1 MKKYIPLLFSTLVVA
16 LLFLMLDKNL
26 AGYFNKMDQDY
37 KNGLAV
43 NLSGKVD
50 EKKLSG
56 MLVARDYLKSPSE
69 ADFIASELA
78 SGIRNGLELDNVHAL
93 KKHVWKVGG
102 SKIDPFK
109 TPAISERY
117 ERALENLG
125 VKDSVYSS
133 LVYDD
138 SVADLGKGGC
148 SIVVSVTEKDSS
160 AGFVASMLHTDKR
173 AVDSVMVALRQH
185 RVLTIPS
192 DSAAGVAAKDTVI
205 NEPLAYAF
213 TGKDGTVVFK
223 GLDGESSYSVLP
235 VSMGY
240 EFGSAKGTVGGSLKE
255 TSDDGL
261 LELQFTRKE
270 LRVPLF
276 SNSTLSRIK
285 EDAALTVRSPEEFK
299 ATLFTKL
306 AIFFALWWSAVLF
319 MNLKKRKYDSSIVAL
334 LMLLTGFCLLNM
346 FSLNN
351 PLTDRML
358 GVEMSNGIFIG
369 IILIALI
376 YNVDFVKFYQG
387 RLNLDFDWMLWLF
400 KPFRRKVAYLEVWL
414 REKNVLYKV
423 AALVLLLVSL
433 LIHLVFCLTTI
444 PFFYDRIENRIPKGL
459 GYVLLGIVLTVLLFS
474 PLGQAING
482 MRVNLNVGI
491 LFQPSE
497 ITKYLIVIFMAAYF
511 CRHAD
516 NIVKYSAEGNAS
528 LFGSKLKSLGW
539 IIAGLGVLMVLYMA
553 LGDMGPALVIAFTF
567 IIMYSLVKSKAE
579 WYDKDGKLVY
589 SRIFTSDIAMLLY
602 GIVSFLFAL
611 WLGSKMGSLLVGG
624 MAWFFVWV
632 LYGILVRRQF
642 YETPVLFNL
651 IIFAFIFGGPLLSS
665 LGLEDAGKRLESRTA
680 MCANV
685 WGELGIDGED
695 AEPGENGQVAHGLWA
710 LSSGGMFGQ
719 GLAGGDPHEIP
730 AFHTDMVLES
740 IGEQMGFIGILVVVM
755 TLAVLMRRVLVA
767 GFRTSHPFAFYLCLG
782 IAIVTAV
789 QFLIISLGSTGM
801 MPLTGVTV
809 PFFSYGKVSMIL
821 NLAAMGIVL
830 AVSGRSYDGADSQN
844 AAVAEL
850 NRENI
855 GKYTYSLSVLI
866 FVYLLTMV
874 FILGVF
880 LNYQVIDRDET
891 LVRPLYVKGEAGNTV
906 VEYNPRIQKISDVL
920 KPGNIYDRNG
930 VLLATSDY
938 SKLEKSEFYSALGF
952 KKLKKDHRKRYYP
965 FGEHLYFMLGDANS
979 KLFFQASDA
988 YGIGYVAEYQHM
1000 SDLRGYDN
1008 TMLDSEKNPVKVV
1021 LEDVERPSR
1030 FMALCDTVAGREV
1043 TIRDYSALV
1052 PFLKAGKES
1061 GAVREFNSTGRY
1073 GKLEV
1078 KDMQLTVDA
1087 ELQIELQKEME
1098 DFVMGGLDA
1107 SKNIDT
1113 HLVRMS
1119 VVVLDAK
1126 NGDLLASSVYPLPD
1140 YERLEAENGK
1150 IYSDQGKRKDKEW
1163 TPYSDVDLGLRFASH
1178 PGSTAKVMSAIAGV
1192 NKLGRHRLDTIDYYV
1207 SPGQV
1212 TGLEPNGKYVNL
1224 RDALVVSSNCYFI
1237 NLVNEYNL
1245 YSGLRDIYAKT
1256 GVSYDMER
1264 TYTLTYKDPG
1274 DWGEGISALSQE
1286 AVYTYGNYIKR
1297 YPGNLPKYRRNK
1309 KYPWRMDWH
1318 ALWQI
1323 TWGQGSLDA
1332 TPLAMARVA
1341 SAVANN
1347 GRMPVTQYL
1356 LSEKDSFVHV
1366 SDSIDMAL
1374 IRKYMIAEGVEHT
1387 SKRMTSGKVG
1397 GKTGTA
1403 EREYKNAGGSCNKM
1417 NDVWYMCF
1425 LDDAQVSSKPV
1436 TGMQKDV
1443 RNSSLAVVVRIER
1456 LPSGNH
1462 STYPKGFVRDR
1473 VLPVLAKLGYGNFD

>member
-1 MKKYIPLLFSTLVVA
+1 MRKYIPLLFSTLAVS
-16 LLFLMLDKNL
+16 LLFLMLDNNL
-26 AGYFNKMDQDY
+26 VGFFDKVEQDY
-37 KNGLAV
+37 KDGLAV

-50 EKKLSG
+50 EGKLSS
-56 MLVARDYLKSPSE
+56 MLLAREYVKSKDE
-69 ADFIASELA
+69 AAFIASKLA
-78 SGIRNGLELDNVHAL
+78 SGVKNGLELDNIHAL

-102 SKIDPFK
+102 NGIDTLK
-109 TPAISERY
+109 TPTISERY
-117 ERALENLG
+117 LRALENIG
-125 VKDSVYSS
+125 VKDSIYTS
-133 LVYDD
+133 LVNNV
-138 SVADLGKGGC
+138 SVLDLGKGGC
-148 SIVVSVTEKDSS
+148 SIEVSVTEKDST
-160 AGFVASMLHTDKR
+160 AGFIAAMLHTDKK

-185 RVLTIPS
+185 LVLTIPA
-192 DSAAGVAAKDTVI
+192 DTAAGVAAKDTVI
-205 NEPLAYAF
+205 NEPVAYAF
-213 TGKDGTVVFK
+213 TGKDGKVVFK

-235 VSMGY
+235 ISMGY

-261 LELQFTRKE
+261 LELEFTRKE

-276 SNSTLSRIK
+276 GNSTLSRIK
-285 EDAALTVRSPEEFK
+285 EDGALTVRSPEEFK
-299 ATLFTKL
+299 TTLFTKL

-319 MNLKKRKYDSSIVAL
+319 MDFKKRKYDSSIVAL

-351 PLTDRML
+351 PLTDKML
-358 GVEMSNGIFIG
+358 GVDMSNGIFIG

-433 LIHLVFCLTTI
+433 LIHIVFCLTTI

-474 PLGQAING
+474 PLGQAVGG

-579 WYDKDGKLVY
+579 WYDKDGKLLY
-589 SRIFTSDIAMLLY
+589 SRILTSDIAMLMY
-602 GIVSFLFAL
+602 GVLSFLLAL
-611 WLGSKMGSLLVGG
+611 WLGSRMGSLIIGG
-624 MAWFFVWV
+624 LAWFFVWI
-632 LYGILVRRQF
+632 LYGISVRRQF

-651 IIFAFIFGGPLLSS
+651 IIFAFILGGPLLSS

-685 WGELGIDGED
+685 WGELGLDGED
-695 AEPGENGQVAHGLWA
+695 VVPGENGQVAHGLWA

-740 IGEQMGFIGILVVVM
+740 IGEQMGFIGLLVVVM
-755 TLAVLMRRVLVA
+755 TLAMLMRRVLVA

-789 QFLIISLGSTGM
+789 QFMIISLGSTGM

-821 NLAAMGIVL
+821 NLAAMGVVI
-830 AVSGRSYDGADSQN
+830 AISGRSSNESGSV
-844 AAVAEL
+844 VAEL
-850 NRENI
+850 NRQNI

-866 FVYLLTMV
+866 FVYLMMMALV
-874 FILGVF
+874 LGVF
-880 LNYQVIDRDET
+880 LNYQVFERDAT
-891 LVRPLYVKGEAGNTV
+891 LVRPLYVKGEAGNTT
-906 VEYNPRIQKISDVL
+906 VEYNPRIQKMSNLL
-920 KPGNIYDRNG
+920 KSGNIYDRNG

-938 SKLEKSEFYSALGF
+938 SELEQSSYYSALGF
-952 KKLKKDHRKRYYP
+952 EKLKKDHRKRYYP
-965 FGEHLYFMLGDANS
+965 FGEHLFFMLGDANS

-988 YGIGYVAEYQHM
+988 FGIGYVAEYQHM
-1000 SDLRGYDN
+1000 SDLRGYKN
-1008 TMLDSEKNPVKVV
+1008 TMLDSEGNPVKVV

-1030 FMALCDTVAGREV
+1030 FMALCDTIEGRTV

-1052 PFLKAGKES
+1052 PFLKAGRDSK
-1061 GAVREFNSTGRY
+1061 AVEEFNATGKF
-1073 GKLEV
+1073 GDLEV
-1078 KDMQLTVDA
+1078 KNMQLTVDA

-1098 DFVMGGLDA
+1098 NFVMGGLDTN
-1107 SKNIDT
+1107 KGIDT

-1150 IYSDQGKRKDKEW
+1150 VYSDKGKRKDKEW

-1207 SPGQV
+1207 APGQT
-1212 TGLEPNGKYVNL
+1212 TGLEPKGKYVDL
-1224 RDALVVSSNCYFI
+1224 REALVISSNCYFI

-1245 YSGLRDIYAKT
+1245 YNGLRDIYAKT
-1256 GVSYDMER
+1256 GVSYDMDR
-1264 TYTLTYKDPG
+1264 AYTLTYKEPG
-1274 DWGEGISALSQE
+1274 DWGEGISALSNE
-1286 AVYTYGNYIKR
+1286 AVYAYNNYIKR

-1347 GRMPVTQYL
+1347 GKMPVTQYL

-1366 SDSIDMAL
+1366 SDSVDMAL

-1462 STYPKGFVRDR
+1462 STYPKGFVKDR
-1473 VLPVLAKLGYGNFD
+1473 VLPLLGKLGYGNFD